1 MEALEKYIVTNL
13 AKKLNIKEY
22 HAALE
27 LFRTKYRFNSA
38 IELVETAIFIC
49 KSNAAQLKAHF
60 KI

>member
-1 MEALEKYIVTNL
+1 MEKYIVTNL
-13 AKKLNIKEY
+13 AKKLGIKEY

-27 LFRTKYRFNSA
+27 LFRSKYHFNST
-38 IELVETAIFIC
+38 IELVETAVFVC